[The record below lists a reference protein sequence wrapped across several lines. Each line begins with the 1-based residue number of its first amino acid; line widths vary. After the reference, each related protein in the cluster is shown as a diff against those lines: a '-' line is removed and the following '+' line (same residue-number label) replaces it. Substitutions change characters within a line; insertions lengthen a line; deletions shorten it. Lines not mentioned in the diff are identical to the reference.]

1 MRLFTREKRPT
12 RVVDWLNARL
22 SLIFGLLLAM
32 FLLSAGVSFY
42 AFSIQR
48 HVDDQKVLLREDA
61 DGMLQ
66 AMSDQETGLRGY
78 ISDNNP
84 AFFVAFQEGRPAYLT
99 FADDLTR
106 QLQSGPFRLTAI
118 RLTAVEEVADEWY
131 SNFALAQIAQ
141 MQAGHFAG
149 PRSQASIFQGNV
161 LFDQFRATVSKLQ
174 EAIGQD
180 LEGYQNQVDTIN
192 LSLVIGAI
200 VLFLAANAGLLW
212 ILRNF
217 TGTLQG
223 QFVRLTQTTQRLG
236 QGERS
241 ARVEPLTFSDLDQVG
256 QSINSMAEAIQRH
269 ENAAEESMRTLE
281 HQYALVE
288 RAQSESRAIFDAS
301 SEAFLFIS
309 ATGHVHALNRPF
321 REFFAL
327 TGEEV
332 VGMSFA
338 DLQRQWE
345 PHFVNAASFHA
356 DLEQDSLHLE
366 RYHTTTVIQQDP
378 EYRELAVSSI
388 PVRSSTTAYLGRLYV
403 LRDITR
409 EREAERLK
417 AEFYALVSHG
427 LRNPL
432 TSIKGYTDLL
442 AEQEETGPL
451 NELQQEFLGIVQS
464 NARRLVALINDL
476 IDLSRLEA
484 QTMVI
489 RAVPLALH
497 ALIHDVTRSMR
508 PQLEERRQ
516 RLSLQLAPAPLL
528 VLGDENRVGQI
539 LTNLLAFVTI
549 HTPLG
554 GRMVLETQQADS
566 MVRITCSSSGDLSDE
581 DLAAFNRPFLHA
593 SALQSSETVGSML
606 GPSIARS
613 LVELHG
619 GTLQMSSAPGEGST
633 LTCTLPSSPSQAPIG
648 EDSSTGHAGDHRYP
662 E

>member
-1 MRLFTREKRPT
+1 M

-22 SLIFGLLLAM
+22 SLIFGLVLAM
-32 FLLSAGVSFY
+32 FLLSVGVSFY

-61 DGMLQ
+61 NGILQ

-84 AFFVAFQEGRPAYLT
+84 AFLVAFQEGRPAYLT

-106 QLQSGPFRLTAI
+106 QLQSGPFQHTAI

-141 MQAGHFAG
+141 MQVGNLAG
-149 PRSQASIFQGNV
+149 PRSQENIIQGNV
-161 LFDQFRATVSKLQ
+161 LFDQFRSAVSKLQ

-192 LSLVIGAI
+192 ISLTIGAI

-212 ILRNF
+212 ILRSF

-223 QFVRLTQTTQRLG
+223 QLVRLTQTTQRLG

-241 ARVEPLTFSDLDQVG
+241 ARLDPLTFSDLDQVG

-309 ATGHVHALNRPF
+309 ASGQVHALNRPF

-327 TGEEV
+327 AANEV
-332 VGMSFA
+332 VGIPFA

-345 PHFVNAASFHA
+345 PLFVNAASFHS
-356 DLEQDSLHLE
+356 DLEQDSVDQE
-366 RYHTTTVIQQDP
+366 RHHTTTVIQQDP
-378 EYRELAVSSI
+378 QYRELAVSSI

-403 LRDITR
+403 LRDVTR

-442 AEQEETGPL
+442 AQQEETGPL

-464 NARRLVALINDL
+464 NARRLVALVNDL

-489 RAVPLALH
+489 QAVPLDLH
-497 ALIHDVTRSMR
+497 ALIQDVTQSMR
-508 PQLEERRQ
+508 PQIEERRQ
-516 RLSLQLAPAPLL
+516 RLTLHLAPAPLL

-539 LTNLLAFVTI
+539 LTNLLAFVTS
-549 HTPLG
+549 HTPVG
-554 GRMVLETQQADS
+554 GRMVWETQAVDS
-566 MVRITCSSSGDLSDE
+566 MVRITCSSSGDLSAE

-593 SALQSSETVGSML
+593 SALPSSETVGSLL

-613 LVELHG
+613 LVELLG
-619 GTLQMSSAPGEGST
+619 GVLQMSSGPGEGST
-633 LTCTLPSSPSQAPIG
+633 LTCTLPRSSSQAPIS
-648 EDSSTGHAGDHRYP
+648 EDTSTNPAGDRR
-662 E
+662 

>member
-1 MRLFTREKRPT
+1 MRLHTREKRPM

-22 SLIFGLLLAM
+22 SLIFGLLLVM
-32 FLLSAGVSFY
+32 FLVGVGVSFY

-84 AFFVAFQEGRPAYLT
+84 AYLIAFQEGRPAYLT

-131 SNFALAQIAQ
+131 SNFALTQIGQ

-149 PRSQASIFQGNV
+149 PRSQASVFQGNA
-161 LFDQFRATVSKLQ
+161 LFNQFRTALGTLQ
-174 EAIGQD
+174 EAIGED

-192 LSLVIGAI
+192 ISLVIGFI
-200 VLFLAANAGLLW
+200 LLFMAANAGLLW
-212 ILRNF
+212 ILRSF

-223 QFVRLTQTTQRLG
+223 QIVRLTQTTQRLG

-241 ARVEPLTFSDLDQVG
+241 ARVAPLTFSDLDQVG

-269 ENAAEESMRTLE
+269 ENAAQESMRTLE

-309 ATGHVHALNRPF
+309 ASEQVHALNRPF

-327 TGEEV
+327 SGEEV
-332 VGMSFA
+332 VGMPFA

-345 PHFVNAASFHA
+345 PLFVNPASFHA
-356 DLEQDSLHLE
+356 DLEQDSLDQE
-366 RYHTTTVIQQDP
+366 RHHTRTAIQQNP
-378 EYRELAVSSI
+378 QYRELAVSSI
-388 PVRSSTTAYLGRLYV
+388 PVRSSTTAYLGRMYV

-417 AEFYALVSHG
+417 AEFYVLVSHG

-442 AEQEETGPL
+442 AQQEETGSL
-451 NELQQEFLGIVQS
+451 TELQQEFLGIVQS

-489 RAVPLALH
+489 QAVPLDLH
-497 ALIHDVTRSMR
+497 ALIQDVTRSMR
-508 PQLEERRQ
+508 PQIEERRL
-516 RLSLQLAPAPLL
+516 RLSLHLAPSPLL

-539 LTNLLAFVTI
+539 LTKLLAFVTS
-549 HTPLG
+549 HTPVG
-554 GRMVLETQQADS
+554 GRMVLETQ
-566 MVRITCSSSGDLSDE
+566 
-581 DLAAFNRPFLHA
+581 P
-593 SALQSSETVGSML
+593 
-606 GPSIARS
+606 
-613 LVELHG
+613 
-619 GTLQMSSAPGEGST
+619 
-633 LTCTLPSSPSQAPIG
+633 
-648 EDSSTGHAGDHRYP
+648 
-662 E
+662 

>member
-1 MRLFTREKRPT
+1 
-12 RVVDWLNARL
+12 
-22 SLIFGLLLAM
+22 
-32 FLLSAGVSFY
+32 
-42 AFSIQR
+42 
-48 HVDDQKVLLREDA
+48 
-61 DGMLQ
+61 MLQ
-66 AMSDQETGLRGY
+66 AMIDQQSGLRDY
-78 ISDNNP
+78 ISSNKSVFLAP
-84 AFFVAFQEGRPAYLT
+84 FLLGRPAYLT
-99 FADDLTR
+99 SVQDLTT
-106 QLQSGPFRLTAI
+106 QLQTGPFQHTLVG
-118 RLTAVEEVADEWY
+118 LSVVEETADGWY
-131 SNFALAQIAQ
+131 NNYALSQIQ
-141 MQAGHFAG
+141 EMQAGKFTDA
-149 PRSQASIFQGNV
+149 RSDTSILNGST
-161 LFDQFRATVSKLQ
+161 LFTQFRAAMTHLQ
-174 EAIGQD
+174 ETIGQD
-180 LEGYQNQVDTIN
+180 LAVYQNQVDTIN
-192 LSLVIGAI
+192 LSLLFGGILLAI
-200 VLFLAANAGLLW
+200 VANAAFLW
-212 ILRNF
+212 MLRSF
-217 TGTLQG
+217 TGTLQAQLVHLTSTTEQLGKGG
-223 QFVRLTQTTQRLG
+223 QT
-236 QGERS
+236 
-241 ARVEPLTFSDLDQVG
+241 ARVVSLAFIDLDQVG
-256 QSINSMAEAIQRH
+256 QSINHMADAIQQH
-269 ENAAEESMRTLE
+269 QNAIEESMRALE
-281 HQYALVE
+281 RQYVLVE

-301 SEAFLFIS
+301 SEAYLFIS
-309 ATGHVHALNRPF
+309 ASGQVHALNRPF
-321 REFFAL
+321 REFFAMSAE
-327 TGEEV
+327 GV
-332 VGMSFA
+332 VGMPFA
-338 DLQRQWE
+338 DMQHRWE
-345 PHFVNAASFHA
+345 ALFVDAASFHT
-356 DLEQDSLHLE
+356 DLAQDGTDQE
-366 RYHTTTVIQQDP
+366 RRYTTTAIQKEPQ
-378 EYRELAVSSI
+378 YRELAVSST
-388 PVRSSTTAYLGRLYV
+388 PVPSSTNAYLGRLYV

-417 AEFYALVSHG
+417 AEFYALISHG

-484 QTMVI
+484 QTVVI

-554 GRMVLETQQADS
+554 GRMVLETQQVDS

-593 SALQSSETVGSML
+593 SALPSSETVGSML

-648 EDSSTGHAGDHRYP
+648 EDSSTGHADDRRYP